1 MGEETGLT
9 VKVGRL
15 VSLTSGYQ
23 LRIEVAYEAVVTG
36 DRQPKVDGFE
46 ILEAKW
52 FSPHQLPHGLL
63 ESHRRLIA
71 QTSRG

>member
-1 MGEETGLT
+1 VAEETGLT

-23 LRIEVAYEAVVTG
+23 LRVQVAYEATISG

-46 ILEAKW
+46 ILEAK
-52 FSPHQLPHGLL
+52 
-63 ESHRRLIA
+63 
-71 QTSRG
+71 